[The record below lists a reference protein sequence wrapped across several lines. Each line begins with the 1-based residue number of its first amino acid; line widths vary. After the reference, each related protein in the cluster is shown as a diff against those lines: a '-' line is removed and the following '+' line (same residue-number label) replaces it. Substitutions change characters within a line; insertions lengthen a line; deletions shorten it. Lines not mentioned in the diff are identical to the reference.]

1 MWHFE
6 EDFYDVAGD
15 YERIINYDWPNNYI
29 KKLLPENHA
38 HQRFIQASLMSDRQ
52 HKKLNLLSEFSNSI
66 FKKNNIFKAYWSLTC
81 TQNKLAY

>member
-15 YERIINYDWPNNYI
+15 YERIINYDWPNSYI

-66 FKKNNIFKAYWSLTC
+66 FKKK
-81 TQNKLAY
+81 